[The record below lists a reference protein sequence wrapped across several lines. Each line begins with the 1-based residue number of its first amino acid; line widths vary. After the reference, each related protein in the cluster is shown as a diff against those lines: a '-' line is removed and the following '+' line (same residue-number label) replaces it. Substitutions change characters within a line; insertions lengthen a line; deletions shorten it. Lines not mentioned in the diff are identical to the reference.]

1 MKKLYFDLFSRILI
15 FFCFFRKMTC
25 FYDKDGSID
34 AGPNVW
40 SFFLRSLWSKYSNLS
55 KKGPFFWKNDFCIFD
70 RSRKKNSD
78 FWERQSIQ
86 NSRKHGGRN
95 QKKIIRLLK
104 KEKNP
109 KNVFLTVSVRPSGV
123 RSLRKKSVRPI
134 FFLNTPFESSHE
146 YNKTDVGNF
155 WFFFSLTRNFR
166 NGEFLHTNWRKRL
179 PYMAT
184 G

>member
-1 MKKLYFDLFSRILI
+1 MYFGFLSRILI
-15 FFCFFRKMTC
+15 FSRFFRKLTC

-34 AGPNVW
+34 AGPNLW

-70 RSRKKNSD
+70 RSRNFFSY
-78 FWERQSIQ
+78 FWELQSIQ

-95 QKKIIRLLK
+95 QKKNYTTSK
-104 KEKNP
+104 KREKSE
-109 KNVFLTVSVRPSGV
+109 KRFFGRVRPSV
-123 RSLRKKSVRPI
+123 RSLRKKSIRPI

-146 YNKTDVGNF
+146 YNETDVGDF
-155 WFFFSLTRNFR
+155 WYFFSLTRNFR
-166 NGEFLHTNWRKRL
+166 IGEFLHRNWRKRL